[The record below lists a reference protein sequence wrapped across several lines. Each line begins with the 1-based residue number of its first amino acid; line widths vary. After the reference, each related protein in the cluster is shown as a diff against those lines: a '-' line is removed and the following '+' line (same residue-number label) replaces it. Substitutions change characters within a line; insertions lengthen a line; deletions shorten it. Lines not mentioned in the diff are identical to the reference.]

1 MASTGAASFPA
12 SSPSGKSTG
21 TSSSFSRVRKC
32 TPPRSSSRDANP
44 SLMAE
49 SWLPLVNTTSA
60 PAPVRRTRASSSR
73 PTTWKDRPKCQSE
86 VCNNRIFLRYR
97 LPPTLLRHH
106 PGGVTEV
113 KSGQQWLLPALAVEE
128 AAGLVVAGGG
138 GRGRSG
144 GGGDSGQPSVIE
156 AGAIHIGF
164 RKLSGG

>member
-1 MASTGAASFPA
+1 MRTTSTLSSRTNATSWSMKARWA
-12 SSPSGKSTG
+12 SSMPM
-21 TSSSFSRVRKC
+21 
-32 TPPRSSSRDANP
+32 P
-44 SLMAE
+44 
-49 SWLPLVNTTSA
+49 
-60 PAPVRRTRASSSR
+60 
-73 PTTWKDRPKCQSE
+73 WKDRPKCQSE

-128 AAGLVVAGGG
+128 AAGLVVAGGD
-138 GRGRSG
+138 GRSRSG

-164 RKLSGG
+164 RKLSGGLGGGLVSGRGSSRV